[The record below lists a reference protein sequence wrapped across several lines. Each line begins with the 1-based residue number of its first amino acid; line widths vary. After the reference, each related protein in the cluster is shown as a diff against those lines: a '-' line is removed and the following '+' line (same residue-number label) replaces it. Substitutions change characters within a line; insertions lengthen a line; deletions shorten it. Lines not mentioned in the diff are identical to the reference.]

1 MKKRKIAISIVLLC
15 MVAVAVLASVFIFGQ
30 KPEYVSDVDEHKV
43 EAAYNLLKDSLRTET
58 MSYHDFLAEH
68 AENYGQDTV
77 SAEPKNGTSVDGYD
91 GLAAVLDYNAGSDYI
106 VNVKTSGLYQFVLD
120 YKPMGNSLADFN
132 IEVKVNDSRDYEEM
146 KNIMLPL
153 YWTDETKEYPKDRYG
168 DEMAPNQ
175 LVKSDWTSA
184 YLYNNTY
191 VSVKPLLFYLQSG
204 ENVISVTNIS
214 GDGLGIGT
222 LTALEPT
229 FTTPAYSDYRS
240 RQDGELID
248 GLLKIN
254 STDYTLKNTT
264 QAIYS
269 TENNPALT
277 PHDSEYKKLN
287 TLTWTEAGSEIT
299 YELNVPKNGY
309 YHIAFHYKNGKEE
322 FDVFNTIKIDGEVP
336 FTELQS
342 YAFPSTQNNWANET
356 LCDADRKPY
365 EIYLTK
371 GSHSLTLRSEQEPIV
386 QAWQYA
392 KVICEH
398 VSQLELEITK
408 ITGSGKDKNRTWQM
422 TRYLPLIPDYLE
434 AYATLIHAIKY
445 ELQDDT
451 PNGVNS
457 AILSDLDKA
466 MQFIDEMA
474 KYPDEIA
481 LYKTNLTSGRDNSVL
496 KSMSN
501 FASELVTQ
509 DFSLDMIYLYGEDE
523 LPKPRANIFTSAG
536 NSMKSLLNTFVSD
549 KFHTENDPEVLNIWV
564 NRATT
569 HVDLLQKM
577 ADTAFTKETGIKVKI
592 SIMPDANK
600 LTLGVA
606 AGEIPDVA
614 LGLGSHIPFELASR
628 GALYDL
634 TQFEDFWN
642 IEDRFVP
649 GCSVPYIFNQGV
661 YAIPETLDFNALI
674 YRTDIFDSIGLTAP
688 DTWKDVTTIL
698 PTLQRYGMNF
708 YHNISSGVGYK
719 WYHQTAPLIFQNNG
733 KLFTEDGLRTAIDQ
747 PDSVKGIQSLGDL
760 FIAYSLQK
768 EVISFFN
775 SFRYSTLPVGIVSL
789 NDYILIKNGAPEL
802 DGKWKLAAY
811 PGTEQADGSV
821 LRWYIANGT
830 GGVIFKDSKKIEDAW
845 TFLKWWTDYKTQIDY
860 TYTLRSTYG
869 KSFVWL
875 SSNVAA
881 VADSPFDQEDK
892 QVILEQIK
900 WLRDVPRSPGQYML
914 ERSLSDI
921 WNSMVNDGVSAQVAI
936 DEKVI
941 EINREIKK
949 KMKELGYYDEEGNLL
964 KSYEIRDVDW
974 IIEQTE
980 KAKQEVE

>member
-365 EIYLTK
+365 EIYLAK

-451 PNGVNS
+451 PNGV
-457 AILSDLDKA
+457 
-466 MQFIDEMA
+466 
-474 KYPDEIA
+474 
-481 LYKTNLTSGRDNSVL
+481 
-496 KSMSN
+496 
-501 FASELVTQ
+501 
-509 DFSLDMIYLYGEDE
+509 
-523 LPKPRANIFTSAG
+523 
-536 NSMKSLLNTFVSD
+536 
-549 KFHTENDPEVLNIWV
+549 
-564 NRATT
+564 
-569 HVDLLQKM
+569 
-577 ADTAFTKETGIKVKI
+577 
-592 SIMPDANK
+592 
-600 LTLGVA
+600 
-606 AGEIPDVA
+606 
-614 LGLGSHIPFELASR
+614 
-628 GALYDL
+628 
-634 TQFEDFWN
+634 
-642 IEDRFVP
+642 
-649 GCSVPYIFNQGV
+649 
-661 YAIPETLDFNALI
+661 
-674 YRTDIFDSIGLTAP
+674 
-688 DTWKDVTTIL
+688 
-698 PTLQRYGMNF
+698 
-708 YHNISSGVGYK
+708 
-719 WYHQTAPLIFQNNG
+719 
-733 KLFTEDGLRTAIDQ
+733 
-747 PDSVKGIQSLGDL
+747 
-760 FIAYSLQK
+760 
-768 EVISFFN
+768 
-775 SFRYSTLPVGIVSL
+775 
-789 NDYILIKNGAPEL
+789 
-802 DGKWKLAAY
+802 
-811 PGTEQADGSV
+811 
-821 LRWYIANGT
+821 
-830 GGVIFKDSKKIEDAW
+830 
-845 TFLKWWTDYKTQIDY
+845 
-860 TYTLRSTYG
+860 
-869 KSFVWL
+869 
-875 SSNVAA
+875 
-881 VADSPFDQEDK
+881 
-892 QVILEQIK
+892 
-900 WLRDVPRSPGQYML
+900 
-914 ERSLSDI
+914 
-921 WNSMVNDGVSAQVAI
+921 
-936 DEKVI
+936 
-941 EINREIKK
+941 
-949 KMKELGYYDEEGNLL
+949 
-964 KSYEIRDVDW
+964 
-974 IIEQTE
+974 
-980 KAKQEVE
+980 